1 MNTITI
7 HGKIPSKSNCYR
19 MRCVGKQAMLYKTQA
34 IIDYEQ
40 SFFLQCPIRNLKLDK
55 YFELDVDVY
64 YENMRPDLDNCFKV
78 LDRTF
83 LIFVRAR
90 TGTRKRILLSFCL
103 KITTN
108 SCIYQK
114 KTVPSNICLGLHNFL
129 PIFQSQFPRSY
140 CLPMQHILQFAR
152 KYYKKIGFAFIV
164 HFYPHYYKQAPI
176 VGYKMY
182 NID

>member
-19 MRCVGKQAMLYKTQA
+19 MRAIGKQAMLYKTQA

-78 LDRTF
+78 LLDCLQQCKAIKNDRLCVEIHGRK
-83 LIFVRAR
+83 LID
-90 TGTRKRILLSFCL
+90 KENPRIEFTI
-103 KITTN
+103 KEA
-108 SCIYQK
+108 
-114 KTVPSNICLGLHNFL
+114 
-129 PIFQSQFPRSY
+129 
-140 CLPMQHILQFAR
+140 M
-152 KYYKKIGFAFIV
+152 
-164 HFYPHYYKQAPI
+164 
-176 VGYKMY
+176 
-182 NID
+182 